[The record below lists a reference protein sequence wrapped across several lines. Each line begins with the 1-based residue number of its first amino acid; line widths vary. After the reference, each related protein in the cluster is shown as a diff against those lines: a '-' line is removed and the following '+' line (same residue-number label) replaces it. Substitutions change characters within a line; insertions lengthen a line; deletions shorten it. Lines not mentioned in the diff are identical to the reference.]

1 MLSAQGE
8 VEVLT
13 VLLAVAL
20 ATALVA
26 RALRFPYTLA
36 LALVGLVIG
45 AFVPVPELQIT
56 PDVIL
61 FIFLPILLFEGA
73 WNIEVSKLL
82 ANWLLI
88 FLLAIPGLLIAVA
101 IAAVGVHFGTGLPWL
116 IALLIATIISPT
128 DPIAVIAL
136 MRQLG
141 MSSRL
146 RTIIEGESLFNDGV
160 GAASFVVTLD
170 ILAVTLAPGFSGFT
184 RDRIITEALA
194 AIWLF
199 GGGILIGG
207 VVGWLVS
214 RLLRLIEDRLIETSV
229 TLIVAYGVYLVA
241 ALLGASG
248 ILAVV
253 VAGLILGSY
262 GRRVGLSDASHQ
274 AVDNM
279 WEVLSYVATS
289 LLFLLLGVQLS
300 HVAPSA
306 LLVIAWATV
315 GVIVGR
321 AVIVYGMVGLH
332 NVLARLFARRH
343 PYTRARGRPRAVP
356 GAWNPILLLAGLRGA
371 LSITLALS
379 LPPSTPYLPYIQGAV
394 YGVTLITLLGQGVT
408 LRFLLPRWPG
418 MTAAQTTPPIPEKVE
433 EAEKVEKAE
442 SPPALSE
449 REG

>member
-1 MLSAQGE
+1 MLSARGE
-8 VEVLT
+8 VEILT
-13 VLLAVAL
+13 LLLAVGL

-45 AFVPVPELQIT
+45 VFVSLPELQLT

-101 IAAVGVHFGTGLPWL
+101 IAAFGLRFGAGLPWL
-116 IALLIATIISPT
+116 IALLIAAIISPT

-146 RTIIEGESLFNDGV
+146 RTVIEGESLFNDGV
-160 GAASFVVTLD
+160 GAATFSITLSL
-170 ILAVTLAPGFSGFT
+170 LAVTLAPGFTGFT
-184 RDRIITEALA
+184 REALVSEALA
-194 AIWLF
+194 AVWLF
-199 GGGILIGG
+199 AGGILIGG
-207 VVGWLVS
+207 ALGWLIS
-214 RLLRLIEDRLIETSV
+214 RLLRLIKDRLIETSV
-229 TLIVAYGVYLVA
+229 TIIAAYGVYVVA
-241 ALLGASG
+241 DLLAASG

-253 VAGLILGSY
+253 IAGLILGSY
-262 GRRVGLSDASHQ
+262 GRRVGISDASHD
-274 AVDNM
+274 AVDNT
-279 WEVLSYVATS
+279 WEALSYVATS

-306 LLVIAWATV
+306 LPIIAWATA

-321 AVIVYGMVGLH
+321 AVIVYGMAGLH
-332 NVLARLFARRH
+332 NAIARAIARTRRAH
-343 PYTRARGRPRAVP
+343 TRARGRPTPIP
-356 GAWNPILLLAGLRGA
+356 GAWNPILLLSGLRGA
-371 LSITLALS
+371 LSIALALS
-379 LPPSTPYLPYIQGAV
+379 LPASTPYLGQIQDAV
-394 YGVTLITLLGQGVT
+394 YGVILITLLGQGVA

-418 MTAAQTTPPIPEKVE
+418 MAAARPSPEIPEKAAE
-433 EAEKVEKAE
+433 NEAM
-442 SPPALSE
+442 SE
-449 REG
+449 RES

>member
-1 MLSAQGE
+1 MLSARGE

-13 VLLAVAL
+13 LLLAVGL

-36 LALVGLVIG
+36 LALVGLAIG
-45 AFVPVPELQIT
+45 VLAPLPELQLT

-82 ANWLLI
+82 ANWLMV
-88 FLLAIPGLLIAVA
+88 FLLAAPGLLIAVA
-101 IAAVGVHFGTGLPWL
+101 IAAFGLRFGAGLPWL
-116 IALLIATIISPT
+116 IALLIAAIISPT

-160 GAASFVVTLD
+160 GAAAFSVTLSL
-170 ILAVTLAPGFSGFT
+170 LAITLAPGFSGFS
-184 RDRIITEALA
+184 RGMVVTEALA
-194 AIWLF
+194 AAWLF
-199 GGGILIGG
+199 AGGVLIGAIL
-207 VVGWLVS
+207 GWLIS

-229 TLIVAYGVYLVA
+229 TIIAAYGVYVVA
-241 ALLGASG
+241 DLLAASG

-253 VAGLILGSY
+253 MAGLILGSY
-262 GRRVGLSDASHQ
+262 GRRIGISDTSHE
-274 AVDNM
+274 AVNNT
-279 WEVLSYVATS
+279 WEALSYVATS

-306 LLVIAWATV
+306 LPIIAWATA

-321 AVIVYGMVGLH
+321 AVIVYGMAGLH
-332 NVLARLFARRH
+332 NAIARAVARPRAH
-343 PYTRARGRPRAVP
+343 TRARGRPMPIP
-356 GAWNPILLLAGLRGA
+356 GAWNPILLLSGLRGA
-371 LSITLALS
+371 LSIALALS
-379 LPPSTPYLPYIQGAV
+379 LPASTPYLGQIQGAV
-394 YGVTLITLLGQGVT
+394 YGVILVTLLGQGVA
-408 LRFLLPRWPG
+408 LRFLLPHWPG
-418 MTAAQTTPPIPEKVE
+418 MATARPSPPPPEKA
-433 EAEKVEKAE
+433 AENE
-442 SPPALSE
+442 ALSE
-449 REG
+449 REA